1 MQQKV
6 KSLFA
11 DRGFWR
17 SALRL
22 AIPIA
27 LQNLLLSSFT
37 LVDTVMIGSLGD
49 VPLAA
54 VGMAGQWSWV
64 MNILFFGV
72 NSGASVFLA
81 QYWGVRDVRGIQ
93 RTFGLLLVGALA
105 PALLFTGVGLL
116 APGFVMR
123 LFTKDP
129 VVIEQGCSYL
139 TAACFSYV
147 ALALSQAASTLLRS
161 TEEVRLP
168 VVASLCSVLTNA
180 LLNYALIF
188 GRFGAPAMGLRGAA
202 IATAIAAWVN
212 VVVLYGAA
220 LGRRTMLRMPPRR
233 MFAWDGAFLRHFL
246 AISLP
251 ALVNEGMWAL
261 GTTGYNM
268 IYGHMGTDNYAALTI
283 FRTVEN
289 LAFVF
294 FVGLCHACSVLIG
307 KRIGA
312 GDFARARLDARRF
325 TVLMTAMSVT
335 VGLALIALRTPLLS
349 LFNVSEGVRGLTRQ
363 IVLLLLLHARG
374 RRHAHRRHPGYG
386 VRVVHRAA
394 ADVPVRHGAAPA
406 VRGGVS
412 HHAAQRGRRQDVLR
426 AALLPAGSLDPSRDR
441 AGPARGEQSIGR
453 AKAPRRERRTRGLFF
468 CVWGFSRRGAA
479 RAPCR
484 CSRPGARRRAR

>member
-17 SALRL
+17 SALRM

-37 LVDTVMIGSLGD
+37 LVDTVMVGSLGD

-212 VVVLYGAA
+212 VAVLYGAA

-363 IVLLLLLHARG
+363 IVLLYGLEIGLRNIPYITIVGVFRAGGDTRIGVILDTVCVWCIALPLTFLCGMVLRLPFVAVYLIMLLSEDVVKTFFALRYFL
-374 RRHAHRRHPGYG
+374 RDRWIHPVTEQG
-386 VRVVHRAA
+386 
-394 ADVPVRHGAAPA
+394 
-406 VRGGVS
+406 
-412 HHAAQRGRRQDVLR
+412 LR
-426 AALLPAGSLDPSRDR
+426 AANNP
-441 AGPARGEQSIGR
+441 
-453 AKAPRRERRTRGLFF
+453 
-468 CVWGFSRRGAA
+468 
-479 RAPCR
+479 
-484 CSRPGARRRAR
+484 

>member
-168 VVASLCSVLTNA
+168 VAASLCSVLTNA

-212 VVVLYGAA
+212 VAVLYGAA
-220 LGRRTMLRMPPRR
+220 LGVIQRLITGEQGYADLVGGLLAVLVVSMVMVFLMYPMAFRFGLEKARNGFLVVWVALFGGFMLFGSR
-233 MFAWDGAFLRHFL
+233 L
-246 AISLP
+246 
-251 ALVNEGMWAL
+251 EEWAPL
-261 GTTGYNM
+261 EDVIQSM
-268 IYGHMGTDNYAALTI
+268 
-283 FRTVEN
+283 
-289 LAFVF
+289 
-294 FVGLCHACSVLIG
+294 VLHPFPW
-307 KRIGA
+307 A
-312 GDFARARLDARRF
+312 G
-325 TVLMTAMSVT
+325 
-335 VGLALIALRTPLLS
+335 G
-349 LFNVSEGVRGLTRQ
+349 
-363 IVLLLLLHARG
+363 
-374 RRHAHRRHPGYG
+374 
-386 VRVVHRAA
+386 
-394 ADVPVRHGAAPA
+394 
-406 VRGGVS
+406 
-412 HHAAQRGRRQDVLR
+412 
-426 AALLPAGSLDPSRDR
+426 ALLTAIAVMALCYVSSVQIYSKK
-441 AGPARGEQSIGR
+441 E
-453 AKAPRRERRTRGLFF
+453 F
-468 CVWGFSRRGAA
+468 
-479 RAPCR
+479 
-484 CSRPGARRRAR
+484 